1 MNKVILMGRLTR
13 DPDVRRANNEEATA
27 VSRWTLAVNRRVA
40 KNEKENNADFISCI
54 AFGRQAEFVEKYFR
68 QGMRMILSG
77 HILTGSYVNKDGK
90 KVYTTD
96 IVAEEIEFAES
107 KGKSNNPSTSG
118 NMGQAA
124 DHNGFVSLSDFEG
137 EDDDSLPFN

>member
-1 MNKVILMGRLTR
+1 MTPKERFQKEIQICERAEHLGITVGKRISYLL
-13 DPDVRRANNEEATA
+13 DVGYAIDAFHM
-27 VSRWTLAVNRRVA
+27 
-40 KNEKENNADFISCI
+40 ENNADFISCI

-77 HILTGSYVNKDGK
+77 RIQTGSYVNKDGK

-107 KGKSNNPSTSG
+107 KGKSDNPSSNG

-124 DHNGFVSLSDFEG
+124 DNNGFASFTDC
-137 EDDDSLPFN
+137 EDEDGLPFN

>member
-40 KNEKENNADFISCI
+40 KIEKENNADFISCI

-77 HILTGSYVNKDGK
+77 RIQTGSYVNKDAK

-107 KGKSNNPSTSG
+107 KGKSDNPSSSG

-124 DHNGFVSLSDFEG
+124 DNSGFASFTDC
-137 EDDDSLPFN
+137 EDEDGLPFN